1 MDELDILRE
10 RVNDVDKELAK
21 LFEERM
27 NLIKA
32 IAKRKKEINYP
43 VYDQGRETF
52 LLIRNGSYIEDKE
65 IRVLYFELLNKIF
78 ELSKKMQ
85 ENIIHSK

>member
-10 RVNDVDKELAK
+10 KVNAVDKELAK

-27 NLIKA
+27 KLIKD

-65 IRVLYFELLNKIF
+65 IRVLYFELLNKIWSLGDSISF
-78 ELSKKMQ
+78 EEVM
-85 ENIIHSK
+85 

>member
-10 RVNDVDKELAK
+10 KVNEVDKELAK
-21 LFEERM
+21 LFEKRM
-27 NLIKA
+27 NLIKD

>member
-10 RVNDVDKELAK
+10 KVNAVDKELAK

-27 NLIKA
+27 KLIKD

>member
-10 RVNDVDKELAK
+10 KVNEVDKELAK
-21 LFEERM
+21 LFEKRM
-27 NLIKA
+27 NLIKD

-52 LLIRNGSYIEDKE
+52 LLIRNGSYIEYK
-65 IRVLYFELLNKIF
+65 
-78 ELSKKMQ
+78 
-85 ENIIHSK
+85 

>member
-10 RVNDVDKELAK
+10 KINEVDKELAK
-21 LFEERM
+21 LFEKRM
-27 NLIKA
+27 NLI

-52 LLIRNGSYIEDKE
+52 LLIRNGSYIEDKD
-65 IRVLYFELLNKIF
+65 IRTLYFELLNKIF
-78 ELSKKMQ
+78 ELSKKVQ

>member
-10 RVNDVDKELAK
+10 KINEVDKELAK
-21 LFEERM
+21 LFEKRM
-27 NLIKA
+27 NLIKD

-52 LLIRNGSYIEDKE
+52 LLIRNGSYIEDKD
-65 IRVLYFELLNKIF
+65 IRTLYFELLNKIF
-78 ELSKKMQ
+78 ELSKKVQ

>member
-10 RVNDVDKELAK
+10 KINEVDKELAK
-21 LFEERM
+21 LFEKRM
-27 NLIKA
+27 NLIKD

-52 LLIRNGSYIEDKE
+52 LLIRNGSYIEDKD
-65 IRVLYFELLNKIF
+65 IRALYFELLNKIF
-78 ELSKKMQ
+78 ELSKKVQ

>member
-10 RVNDVDKELAK
+10 KVNEVDKELAK

-27 NLIKA
+27 NLIKD